1 LVFFLR
7 DPLFPLWLRKQ
18 FPLKTVEPERR
29 KLVLSL
35 SKEGKN
41 QNVPLSTIGG
51 INKLPENEKREI
63 YSRYIPHELIEKF
76 NLGDLARNND
86 LLQFRFAEGS
96 SDVEMALYH
105 QVNFPDPIL
114 YAHLA
119 DSINGQIFILL
130 YILNDPASPRFSVDK
145 MPDGTPT
152 QFGIR
157 RRNIAAEQAA
167 MEAGLSPGQI
177 RKGLRSL
184 GNAMGAFE
192 GFISRLGHDMYFIE
206 PLYYH
211 NAVIFERYG
220 FSYQMGR
227 RLMNE
232 IQAGFAEGGVLSQRL
247 DDSKPFRSPKAAN
260 SIRLRSWAIHDGIL
274 GEPFTNVTM
283 YKRVGISA
291 NINTTPGCE
300 W

>member
-1 LVFFLR
+1 MA
-7 DPLFPLWLRKQ
+7 P
-18 FPLKTVEPERR
+18 
-29 KLVLSL
+29 
-35 SKEGKN
+35 
-41 QNVPLSTIGG
+41 STIGG
-51 INKLPENEKREI
+51 INKLPEPEKREI
-63 YSRYIPHELIEKF
+63 YSRYIPSELIEKF
-76 NLGDLARNND
+76 DLRDLAHNKD

-96 SDVEMALYH
+96 SDVEMMLYH
-105 QVNFPDPIL
+105 QAGFPDPIL

-119 DSINGQIFILL
+119 DNINGQIHVLL

-145 MPDGTPT
+145 MPDGSPT

-157 RRNIAAEQAA
+157 KRNLDAELAA
-167 MEAGLSPGQI
+167 MQAGLSPGQV
-177 RKGLRSL
+177 RHGLRAL
-184 GNAMGAFE
+184 RQAMDAFE
-192 GFISRLGHDMYFIE
+192 GFVSSLGHDLYFVE

-232 IQAGFAEGGVLSQRL
+232 IQAGFGEGGALRQRL
-247 DDSKPFRSPKAAN
+247 DDSTPFRSSDAAN

-283 YKRVGISA
+283 YKKVGVSA
-291 NINTTPGCE
+291 NINTTPGCA

>member
-1 LVFFLR
+1 ML
-7 DPLFPLWLRKQ
+7 P
-18 FPLKTVEPERR
+18 
-29 KLVLSL
+29 
-35 SKEGKN
+35 
-41 QNVPLSTIGG
+41 STIGG
-51 INKLPENEKREI
+51 INKLSEPEKREI

-76 NLGDLARNND
+76 NLRELPINKD

-96 SDVEMALYH
+96 SDVEMMLYH

-119 DSINGQIFILL
+119 DNINGQIHVLL
-130 YILNDPASPRFSVDK
+130 YILNDPDSPRFNVDK
-145 MPDGTPT
+145 MPDGTPM

-157 RRNIAAEQAA
+157 RRNIEAETAA
-167 MEAGLSPGQI
+167 MNEGCSPGQV
-177 RKGLRSL
+177 RHGLRSL
-184 GNAMGAFE
+184 RQAMVAFE
-192 GFISRLGHDMYFIE
+192 EFIAGLGHDMYYVE

-227 RLMNE
+227 RHMNE
-232 IQAGFAEGGVLSQRL
+232 IQAGFAEGGALRQKL
-247 DDSKPFRSPKAAN
+247 DESNPFRSSKAAN